1 MEGIQFLNI
10 GYGNMVSAQ
19 RIIAMLNPDSAPIK
33 RIMQEAKEKGML
45 IDATYGRKTRSVIMM
60 DTGQIVL
67 SPNVPVTI
75 GGRLDIA
82 KQTEETLAEGKGRQ
96 G

>member
-45 IDATYGRKTRSVIMM
+45 IDATYGRKTRSVVMM

-82 KQTEETLAEGKGRQ
+82 KQTEKTLAEGKGRQ

>member
-19 RIIAMLNPDSAPIK
+19 RIIAMLSPESAPIK
-33 RIMQEAKEKGML
+33 RIVQEAKEKGVL

-75 GGRLDIA
+75 GGRLDTV
-82 KQTEETLAEGKGRQ
+82 KQTEKTLAEGKGQ
-96 G
+96 QS

>member
-10 GYGNMVSAQ
+10 GYGNMVTAQ
-19 RIIAMLNPDSAPIK
+19 RIIAMLNPDSAPTK

-82 KQTEETLAEGKGRQ
+82 KQTEKTLAEGKGRQ

>member
-82 KQTEETLAEGKGRQ
+82 KQTEKTLAVGKGRQ

>member
-82 KQTEETLAEGKGRQ
+82 KQTEKTLAEGKGRQ

>member
-10 GYGNMVSAQ
+10 GYGNIVSAQ

-82 KQTEETLAEGKGRQ
+82 KQTEKTLAEGKGRQ